1 LKSDSKE
8 NSILTASQVKNLL
21 SKTHKGEVANTAGNY
36 RLIFEHDPLLQGA
49 IRKNLLTERVD
60 IVKELGWHRDGT
72 TLTDVDVKYLQLYV
86 EKAYGLSS
94 ENKIENAVA
103 VVANENRYHPVQD
116 YLNGLTWDGEPR
128 IAHVLHRFLGAEE
141 NEYTY
146 EVMKLFLLGAISR
159 AFQPGCKF
167 ETMLCLVGGQGTGKS
182 TFFRFLATQDDW
194 FSDDLKH
201 LDDENVYRKM
211 QGHWIIE
218 MSEMIATANAKSIEE
233 IKSFLSRQKE
243 TYKIPYETHPA
254 DRKRQCV
261 FGGSSNRLDF
271 LPLDRSGNR
280 RFLPVM
286 VNPGQAEVHILEDE
300 KGSRAYIDQ
309 LWAEAMTIY
318 RSGEFR
324 LTLSSDMS
332 DYLKTHQADFMPED
346 TITGQILGWLE
357 QYDGDKVCS
366 RQLYAEALG
375 HGALEPKQWELRDIC
390 DVMNN
395 AASGWQAFPN
405 PRRFPSPYGRQ
416 KGWERV
422 ISPDNEATVFRELT
436 EAEAEQLGLPEEWL
450 TG

>member
-1 LKSDSKE
+1 LISATSTDFPTSSE
-8 NSILTASQVKNLL
+8 QV
-21 SKTHKGEVANTAGNY
+21 SPWAPKTHFHDFVLALVGAFLPQTQWA
-36 RLIFEHDPLLQGA
+36 IFEKIPVLPPA
-49 IRKNLLTERVD
+49 
-60 IVKELGWHRDGT
+60 RDEKIHPSNDLIKGRCSDFSLPKVCDFAEPRHLFPSPWNRT
-72 TLTDVDVKYLQLYV
+72 TFKRSCA
-86 EKAYGLSS
+86 ESPC
-94 ENKIENAVA
+94 
-103 VVANENRYHPVQD
+103 R
-116 YLNGLTWDGEPR
+116 NGLIPR
-128 IAHVLHRFLGAEE
+128 
-141 NEYTY
+141 
-146 EVMKLFLLGAISR
+146 
-159 AFQPGCKF
+159 
-167 ETMLCLVGGQGTGKS
+167 
-182 TFFRFLATQDDW
+182 
-194 FSDDLKH
+194 
-201 LDDENVYRKM
+201 
-211 QGHWIIE
+211 

-286 VNPGQAEVHILEDE
+286 VNPTQAEVHILEDE
-300 KGSRAYIDQ
+300 QGSRDYIDQ
-309 LWAEAMTIY
+309 LWAEAMVIY
-318 RSGEFR
+318 RSGDFQ

-422 ISPDNEATVFRELT
+422 ISPDNEAAVFRELT